1 MFFRASDNVDTN
13 GEDTSSLSSE
23 EEKDRDTPVNKQR
36 LMPGWTSVPQSE
48 APPSSD
54 SQKEE
59 KDNEED
65 SCLPTIY
72 FSHTVEPKKVRMIDD
87 FIHSVSL
94 ASFP

>member
-23 EEKDRDTPVNKQR
+23 EEKDRDAPVKQS
-36 LMPGWTSVPQSE
+36 LMPGWTSVPQGE

-72 FSHTVEPKKVRMIDD
+72 FAHTVEPKKVGMIDD
-87 FIHSVSL
+87 FIHSISL